1 MAKDG
6 TKAKD
11 GTAKTRIK
19 IPKEIAGVKL
29 PKELRRSAEA
39 LIEEARKPETIAM
52 LASGVAAIAG
62 AAAAAKAARGPSAPP
77 AGAPP
82 VPLAPGMPG
91 TRAESSDQ
99 IADAL
104 ANAARAVMQGVLKR
118 G

>member
-11 GTAKTRIK
+11 GKRRVK
-19 IPKEIAGVKL
+19 MPKEIAGVKV

-39 LIEEARKPETIAM
+39 LIEQARKPETIAL

-62 AAAAAKAARGPSAPP
+62 AAAAAKAAKHGTHAATAAPP
-77 AGAPP
+77 A
-82 VPLAPGMPG
+82 PGKPG
-91 TRAESSDQ
+91 TRVESGDQ

-104 ANAARAVMQGVLKR
+104 AAAARAVMEGVLKR